1 MAAGVEGAVEEAVV
15 ISVGAIVVG
24 ATGTVT
30 GERDVVAEGS
40 SARFGMELV
49 GSGVLLSGMFSI
61 GCCDPRL
68 EVSITAA
75 CESSA
80 FSGG

>member
-1 MAAGVEGAVEEAVV
+1 MDAFVVPSGAV
-15 ISVGAIVVG
+15 VVG
-24 ATGTVT
+24 ATWPVT

-40 SARFGMELV
+40 LGGFGMGLV
-49 GSGVLLSGMFSI
+49 GSAVRILGMFSI
-61 GCCDPRL
+61 GCCDAGL